1 MVSALLLTSTVY
13 AQQIQNI
20 RGMVAD
26 TDGKPLSGVVVQVP
40 GTKKQALT
48 DVDGYFDLPI
58 TEGTKLSF
66 SHPDFYSQE
75 TCYKKKGRFIVQMAS
90 RAMPGPEDKEIVVDR
105 LRGTSKKGE
114 LTETIGFING
124 TSVTSTPTYN
134 FLGAIQGRMPG
145 LNIYRQGGDMPAAYG
160 WKVRNSRTNL
170 FLVDGIE
177 RDFYTMDPDQ
187 IESVQVLK
195 DGLSTVMLGQRSAAG
210 VINVITKKG
219 NVGRPR
225 FSFTAETGFEKA
237 LKLPDL
243 LGAVDYITLVNEA
256 YANDLREP
264 GAYIEAYNPAI
275 IEKYRNK
282 ENPYLYPDVDW
293 YDELLNNTAPVHRYN
308 FNVSGATNS
317 FNYFVDLDWY
327 RENGFLKQMMRIVTI
342 PMHRLTD
349 FLYALI

>member
-1 MVSALLLTSTVY
+1 MKKKILKCCMVSALLLTSTVY

-145 LNIYRQGGDMPAAYG
+145 LNIYRQGGDGKYVIH
-160 WKVRNSRTNL
+160 VR
-170 FLVDGIE
+170 I
-177 RDFYTMDPDQ
+177 
-187 IESVQVLK
+187 
-195 DGLSTVMLGQRSAAG
+195 
-210 VINVITKKG
+210 
-219 NVGRPR
+219 
-225 FSFTAETGFEKA
+225 
-237 LKLPDL
+237 
-243 LGAVDYITLVNEA
+243 
-256 YANDLREP
+256 
-264 GAYIEAYNPAI
+264 
-275 IEKYRNK
+275 
-282 ENPYLYPDVDW
+282 
-293 YDELLNNTAPVHRYN
+293 
-308 FNVSGATNS
+308 
-317 FNYFVDLDWY
+317 YF
-327 RENGFLKQMMRIVTI
+327 
-342 PMHRLTD
+342 
-349 FLYALI
+349 